1 MMIAFVEKALLR
13 FVEAV
18 SLALLVILAIA
29 VLYSTT
35 MRYLGASPSWY
46 DEIASVLLAW
56 LTYFGA
62 TYAVLMRQH
71 MGFAGLVAA
80 LPGAVSIA
88 LAVFAEFLVIAYFA
102 ITGWFG
108 YKVLEVA
115 AWDALLSLPW
125 VSLDIVQSVIPIT
138 AALMIVG
145 TLLTMPRAIR
155 DAAAGVD
162 REHVEIEEAIAEA
175 EAEAEA
181 HGFKKAE
188 ERP

>member
-1 MMIAFVEKALLR
+1 MLDFVEKALLR
-13 FVEAV
+13 LIEGI
-18 SLALLVILAIA
+18 SLALLVTLALA

-62 TYAVLMRQH
+62 SYAVFMRQH
-71 MGFAGLVAA
+71 MGFSGLVVA
-80 LPGAVSIA
+80 LPRGFAIGLA
-88 LAVFAEFLVIAYFA
+88 LFAELLVIAYFA

-115 AWDALLSLPW
+115 AWDSLLSLPS

-138 AALMIVG
+138 AALMIAG
-145 TLLTMPRAIR
+145 TLLTMPRVLR
-155 DAAAGVD
+155 YAAEGVD
-162 REHVEIEEAIAEA
+162 REHVEIEQAIADA
-175 EAEAEA
+175 EAGKDA
-181 HGFKKAE
+181 HSKREG
-188 ERP
+188 RP